1 MIMWI
6 VRNKK
11 DGTLRLFKMKPERI
25 DEEGCWVKCEHCD
38 DLACGIRLD
47 DNLFPQLTWN
57 DEPME
62 VGLFPISVDTDEELP
77 TTIRLTTYY
86 DDYAAHREWFF
97 DMLKH
102 QDNYKDCTDEER
114 EKIWWNHIHKDYDFD
129 EIRCTIQYDGFTII
143 SLKTNRS
150 DKQLHL
156 VKVRE
161 SKEYIDNILEKHGY

>member
-1 MIMWI
+1 MWI

-47 DNLFPQLTWN
+47 DNLFPQLTWV

-62 VGLFPISVDTDEELP
+62 VGLFPISADKDEELP

-86 DDYAAHREWFF
+86 ADYAAHREWFF

-114 EKIWWNHIHKDYDFD
+114 EKIWENHIHKDYDFD
-129 EIRCTIQYDGFTII
+129 EIWDTVQYEGFTII
-143 SLKTNRS
+143 SLKMNRYEH
-150 DKQLHL
+150 QPHH
-156 VKVRE
+156 VKVCE
-161 SKEYIDNILEKHGY
+161 SKEYIDSILKKYGKGV

>member
-1 MIMWI
+1 MWI
-6 VRNKK
+6 ARDK
-11 DGTLRLFKMKPERI
+11 DGKLHLFTFVKPVRK
-25 DEEGCWVKCEHCD
+25 DEEGCWVKADCSCKF
-38 DLACGIRLD
+38 AGSIRLD
-47 DNLFPQLTWN
+47 DNLFPQLSWE
-57 DEPME
+57 DEPMK
-62 VGLFPISVDTDEELP
+62 VGLFPISADTDEELP
-77 TTIRLTTYY
+77 TSIRLTTYY

-102 QDNYKDCTDEER
+102 QDRYKDCTDEEC
-114 EKIWWNHIHKDYDFD
+114 EEIWWNHIHKDYDFA
-129 EIRCTIQYDGFTII
+129 EIYCTIQYEEYTII

>member
-1 MIMWI
+1 MYIA
-6 VRNKK
+6 RNKK
-11 DGTLRLFKMKPERI
+11 DGTLRLFKTKPIRI
-25 DEEGCWVKCEHCD
+25 DEEGCWFKDGYYGCWIDSAILDDERFD
-38 DLACGIRLD
+38 DL
-47 DNLFPQLTWN
+47 TWD

-62 VGLFPISVDTDEELP
+62 VGLFPISADTDEELP

-129 EIRCTIQYDGFTII
+129 EIWDTIQHHGYTII

-150 DKQLHL
+150 DNQPHQ

-161 SKEYIDNILEKHGY
+161 SKEYIDNFLKKYGY

>member
-1 MIMWI
+1 MWI
-6 VRNKK
+6 ARDKDRRLHLFTFVKPVRK
-11 DGTLRLFKMKPERI
+11 DE
-25 DEEGCWVKCEHCD
+25 DGCWVKGEHCGE
-38 DLACGIRLD
+38 LAGSIRLD
-47 DNLFPQLTWN
+47 DNLFPQLTWD

-62 VGLFPISVDTDEELP
+62 VGLFPISADKDEELP

-86 DDYAAHREWFF
+86 ADYAAHRKWFF

-129 EIRCTIQYDGFTII
+129 EICCTIQYEEFTII

>member
-1 MIMWI
+1 MVMWI

-11 DGTLRLFKMKPERI
+11 DGTLRLFKTKPERI

-47 DNLFPQLTWN
+47 DNLFPHLTWE
-57 DEPME
+57 DEPMK
-62 VGLFPISVDTDEELP
+62 VGLFPISADKDEESP

-114 EKIWWNHIHKDYDFD
+114 EEIWWNHIHKDYNFD
-129 EIRCTIQYDGFTII
+129 EIRCTIQYEEYTII

-150 DKQLHL
+150 DKHLHL

>member
-1 MIMWI
+1 MWI
-6 VRNKK
+6 ARNKYGRLYLFTFVKPVQK
-11 DGTLRLFKMKPERI
+11 DE
-25 DEEGCWVKCEHCD
+25 DGCWVKADCSCK
-38 DLACGIRLD
+38 LADSIRLD
-47 DNLFPQLTWN
+47 DNLFPQLTWD

-62 VGLFPISVDTDEELP
+62 VGLFPISADKDEESP
-77 TTIRLTTYY
+77 TTIKLTTYY

-102 QDNYKDCTDEER
+102 QESYKDCTDEER

-129 EIRCTIQYDGFTII
+129 EICCTIQYEEYTII